1 MAEDFELKNVGIVA
15 VIIGVVVFLLAMAG
29 VFVTLYT

>member
-15 VIIGVVVFLLAMAG
+15 VIIGAVVFLLAMVG
-29 VFVTLYT
+29 VFVSLYT